1 MKTTFIRLT
10 ILIALATTA
19 ISCGSSKNAAETDRK
34 KKEQKEK
41 SDKLDEDKR
50 RFEMQNNKDLK

>member
-1 MKTTFIRLT
+1 MKA
-10 ILIALATTA
+10 ILIKSAIILCLAT
-19 ISCGSSKNAAETDRK
+19 ISVSCGSSKRAADAERK
-34 KKEQKEK
+34 KQERKEK